1 MRNKSVQMSLEDIY
15 IGVCES
21 MESKKSELV
30 SLLEDI
36 TEPSC
41 PQSGEKF
48 QLLGKSDGE
57 NRSLRFKWVC
67 SKCVRSEER
76 RVGKEC

>member
-1 MRNKSVQMSLEDIY
+1 MSLEDIY

-21 MESKKSELV
+21 MESKKSELG

-48 QLLGKSDGE
+48 QFLGKSDGE
-57 NRSLRFKWVC
+57 NRSLRFK
-67 SKCVRSEER
+67 
-76 RVGKEC
+76 

>member
-1 MRNKSVQMSLEDIY
+1 MSLEDIY

-41 PQSGEKF
+41 LQSGEKF
-48 QLLGKSDGE
+48 QFLGKSDGE
-57 NRSLRFKWVC
+57 NRFSWLFFMI
-67 SKCVRSEER
+67 CVNA
-76 RVGKEC
+76 KMA